1 MKEKEFAAMHNLA
14 CADSSK
20 DSHKPIPYSGSMNIC
35 GHTHGAHEIRLS
47 SKYNFLVQVVT

>member
-14 CADSSK
+14 CAGSSK